1 MAEEAA
7 TDAINRLNN
16 ENDLTLSKR
25 RLTLLSD
32 PNEFCDDPEHGDV
45 DEIVEGSLLLFL
57 FICLLWF

>member
-7 TDAINRLNN
+7 AAINRLNI
-16 ENDLTLSKR
+16 EKDQTLSKR

-45 DEIVEGSLLLFL
+45 DEIVEGSLL
-57 FICLLWF
+57 FI